1 MRGLRIVS
9 YAMAGA
15 ALTLS
20 VLYLGPAVLVQR
32 SGVGPQ
38 VTLVQIIDEIEVE
51 AIADPI
57 GARFER
63 RDRGGGALRR
73 FARTDTDK
81 AATAW
86 MFYGLLLLLG
96 AIFLEPPAPV
106 LTGTISIWAAVM
118 HWGMSRAWAEQGVR

>member
-38 VTLVQIIDEIEVE
+38 VTLVQIIDEIVPVSTG
-51 AIADPI
+51 AGGSRKIAP
-57 GARFER
+57 
-63 RDRGGGALRR
+63 
-73 FARTDTDK
+73 
-81 AATAW
+81 
-86 MFYGLLLLLG
+86 
-96 AIFLEPPAPV
+96 
-106 LTGTISIWAAVM
+106 S
-118 HWGMSRAWAEQGVR
+118 SRSRP

>member
-1 MRGLRIVS
+1 MRGLKIVS

-38 VTLVQIIDEIEVE
+38 VTLVNLIDEIV
-51 AIADPI
+51 PI
-57 GARFER
+57 FPLLFAVAGTLILVSTLRM
-63 RDRGGGALRR
+63 RGVVVAH
-73 FARTDTDK
+73 AV

-106 LTGTISIWAAVM
+106 LTGTISIWASVM

>member
-15 ALTLS
+15 ALTIA
-20 VLYLGPAVLVQR
+20 VLYLGPSALVQR
-32 SGVGPQ
+32 QSGVGPQ
-38 VTLVQIIDEIEVE
+38 VTLVQIIDDIAPVFPMMFAVAGVLVLVSTLRIRGVVVAH
-51 AIADPI
+51 AI
-57 GARFER
+57 
-63 RDRGGGALRR
+63 
-73 FARTDTDK
+73 

-96 AIFLEPPAPV
+96 AIFLNPPAPV
-106 LTGTISIWAAVM
+106 LTGAISIWAAVM